1 MSKSSSPIACPSC
14 GALSAGKFC
23 AECGSALLGVTCV
36 SCQSLLT
43 PGSRFCHRCGAAA
56 GAAARSASPG
66 APAGTTVQQRSILPW
81 AVGTVAVLA
90 LVITV
95 AVQQSSAT
103 NPPASGPD
111 IPLDGAGA
119 ASAPFAGNA
128 AGGAI
133 RGPDISSMP
142 LRERADRLYNRVMRL
157 ASEGKTDSAAFFSTM
172 ATQAYEMLEPLDN
185 DLRYDYGR
193 MAEMSGNLDLARK
206 QSESILAS
214 NPDHLLGIILGTKVA
229 QAKNDTGTLA
239 KLYKKL
245 LAVELTE
252 RAKSVQEYEHHKGD
266 IDAALVAAK
275 AAK

>member
-1 MSKSSSPIACPSC
+1 MSKSSLPIACPSC
-14 GALSAGKFC
+14 GATSAGKFC
-23 AECGSALLGVTCV
+23 AECGSALLGVTCA

-56 GAAARSASPG
+56 GAAVRPTPRG
-66 APAGTTVQQRSILPW
+66 APAGTTLQQRSILPW

-111 IPLDGAGA
+111 IPLDAAGA
-119 ASAPFAGNA
+119 APFAGNA

-133 RGPDISSMP
+133 RAPDISSMP
-142 LRERADRLYNRVMRL
+142 LREQADRLYNRVMRL

-172 ATQAYEMLEPLDN
+172 AAQAYELLEPLDN

-193 MAEMSGNLDLARK
+193 MAAMSGNLDLARK

-214 NPDHLLGIILGTKVA
+214 NPDHLLGIVLGASVA
-229 QAKNDTGTLA
+229 QAKNDTGALA
-239 KLYKKL
+239 TLYKKL
-245 LAVELTE
+245 LAVEQTE
-252 RAKSVQEYEHHKGD
+252 RAKNVEEYERHKGD
-266 IDAALVAAK
+266 IDAALIAAK
-275 AAK
+275 SEK